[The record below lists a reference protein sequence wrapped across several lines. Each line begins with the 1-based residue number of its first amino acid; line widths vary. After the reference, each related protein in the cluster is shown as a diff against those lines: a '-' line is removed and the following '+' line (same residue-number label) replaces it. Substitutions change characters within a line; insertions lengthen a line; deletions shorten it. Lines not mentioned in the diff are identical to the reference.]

1 MSYTAPRFLRC
12 TNAVAED
19 IHRFSPADDLMP
31 EAADRWVRCIDVNAP
46 TQHVY
51 RWLCQLTV
59 APYSYDWI
67 DNRGRR
73 SPRTLTAGADRL
85 TLGQPF
91 LIFSITSFQ
100 PGRHITGRSR
110 PEFHR
115 VYGDI
120 AVSYQVIPRPEG
132 TTRLQANACLARSTS
147 PIIRFALAVG
157 DKVMAGKQLAK
168 LKVLAE
174 QGR

>member
-1 MSYTAPRFLRC
+1 MSYTAPRVLRC
-12 TNAVAED
+12 SNATAED

-31 EAADRWVRCIDVNAP
+31 DAADRWVRCIDVNAP
-46 TQHVY
+46 PHHVY

-67 DNRGRR
+67 DNLGRR
-73 SPRTLTAGADRL
+73 SPTNLTVGADQL
-85 TLGQPF
+85 TLGQPL

-115 VYGDI
+115 IYGDI
-120 AVSYQVIPRPEG
+120 AVSYQACPRPEG
-132 TTRLQANACLARSTS
+132 TTRLQANACLASSTS
-147 PIIRFALAVG
+147 PIIRTALAAG
-157 DKVMAGKQLAK
+157 DKVMAGRQLAK

-174 QGR
+174 QSR